1 MESNSPVIPAHLVD
15 GPLILSIDI
24 GTSAVKILF
33 FDTMGRTVEGHQCR
47 REVTLRTSRDGAAEA
62 DPDELLNI
70 VWQGIDVVLAMGDA
84 LVPNLAGVAICT
96 FVGNI
101 MGVDQNAR
109 PLTPVYTYADTRAEN
124 EAARLGTEFDERE
137 IHDRTGCHLHSSYL
151 PARFRWLAKHLPDE
165 FHQVDRWLSIGEYIE
180 LRLFGEPSVSYSVA
194 SWSGLLDRHQ
204 LIWDEPLLKKIP
216 LDIERLS
223 PLVDINSPKQGL
235 GRKFASRW
243 PALKNIPWLPA
254 VGDGAAANIGSGCI
268 SPSRVA
274 LTMGSTTAIRAVVEK
289 PISHVPSGLWCY
301 RIDGRRSLPGGALSE
316 GGSLFSWMK
325 NTLQLADSAKLEAGL
340 NSLAPDEH
348 GLTVLPFLSG
358 ERSPGWQG
366 HARATFHGI
375 SQATTP
381 LEILRAGMEAVACR
395 IALVFVKLAKLL
407 PDDLQIM
414 TGGGAIYNS
423 PGWLQ
428 IITDMLGRAL
438 NVSGIREGSAR
449 GAALLAFEA
458 LGVIEDLDDIP
469 PFVERTCCPD
479 AERHAIYRQT
489 IKRQQRLYEKLI
501 KKVDSAFL
509 V

>member
-1 MESNSPVIPAHLVD
+1 MESNSPDIPAHLVD

-33 FDTMGRTVEGHQCR
+33 FDSMGRTVEDHQYR
-47 REVTLRTSRDGAAEA
+47 REITLQTSREGAAEA

-70 VWQGIDVVLAMGDA
+70 VWQGIDAVLAMGDS
-84 LVPNLAGVAICT
+84 LVPKIAGVAICT

-101 MGVDQNAR
+101 MGVDRSAR

-124 EAARLGTEFDERE
+124 EAARLRTEFDERE

-151 PARFRWLAKHLPDE
+151 PARFRWLAKRRPDV
-165 FHQVDRWLSIGEYIE
+165 FLQVDRWLSIGEYIE
-180 LRLFGEPSVSYSVA
+180 LMLFGETSVSYSVA

-204 LIWDEPLLKKIP
+204 LIWDEPLLKK
-216 LDIERLS
+216 LSVDIAQLS

-235 GRKFASRW
+235 NRKFASRW
-243 PALKNIPWLPA
+243 PALKALPWLPA

-289 PISHVPSGLWCY
+289 PIPHVPNGLWCY

-316 GGSLFSWMK
+316 GGSLFAWMK
-325 NTLQLADSAKLEAGL
+325 NTLQLADYAKLDAGL
-340 NSLAPDEH
+340 NSLAPDGH
-348 GLTVLPFLSG
+348 GLTILPFLSG

-366 HARATFHGI
+366 HARATIHGI

-381 LEILRAGMEAVACR
+381 LEILQAGMEAVACR
-395 IALVFVKLAKLL
+395 IALVFVKLTKLL
-407 PDDLQIM
+407 SDDLQIIA
-414 TGGGAIYNS
+414 GGGAIHNS

-428 IITDMLGRAL
+428 IITDMLGRASNL
-438 NVSGIREGSAR
+438 SGIREGSAR

-458 LGVIEDLDDIP
+458 LGVIKELKDIP
-469 PFVERTCCPD
+469 LFIERVCYPD
-479 AERHAIYRQT
+479 AERHAVYRQT

-501 KKVDSAFL
+501 EGDR
-509 V
+509 